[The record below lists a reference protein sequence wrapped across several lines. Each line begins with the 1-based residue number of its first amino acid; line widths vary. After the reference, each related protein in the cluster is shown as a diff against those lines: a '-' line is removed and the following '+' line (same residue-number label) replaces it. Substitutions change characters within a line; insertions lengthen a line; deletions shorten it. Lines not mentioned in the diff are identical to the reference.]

1 MLVITDGESHD
12 SPQLVEA
19 MADSER
25 DNITTYAIAVSSSL
39 TEPQTASDD
48 YVRTVTIPLPGWG
61 VIFSHGACVSVSPSS
76 VLSRSWVTTTG
87 VVSTL
92 KPS

>member
-1 MLVITDGESHD
+1 MMLVITDGESHD

-25 DNITTYAIAVSSSL
+25 DNITTYAIAVSSL
-39 TEPQTASDD
+39 TELQTASDD
-48 YVRTVTIPLPGWG
+48 YVRTVTIPLPAW
-61 VIFSHGACVSVSPSS
+61 VVFFSHEACVSVLPSS
-76 VLSRSWVTTTG
+76 VLSRSWVITTG